1 VLSGEG
7 RAGRA
12 QWVNLGL
19 WFVLEVA
26 IAATDLAEVIGSA
39 TAIYLLSNGAVPLWA
54 GVLITAVDVLV
65 VLLLGTR
72 NFRVLELLVGS
83 LILLIAGIFACGPLR
98 ARPREPPMLAGVTPV
113 GRTFLPVELKGKRC
127 RAWGMMTD
135 VQGTEVRVC
144 MHCPGL
150 LHRTRACARAL
161 REAARA
167 AMRCA
172 GQGAAADLKRM
183 CRGPLASHHVGPL
196 ASQLRLPRR
205 PHQVVAG
212 VAQV

>member
-1 VLSGEG
+1 LSGEG

-83 LILLIAGIFACGPLR
+83 LILLIAGIFACGPR
-98 ARPREPPMLAGVTPV
+98 PARPRAAPALAGVVPA
-113 GRTFLPVELKGKRC
+113 G
-127 RAWGMMTD
+127 
-135 VQGTEVRVC
+135 
-144 MHCPGL
+144 
-150 LHRTRACARAL
+150 RAC
-161 REAARA
+161 
-167 AMRCA
+167 
-172 GQGAAADLKRM
+172 
-183 CRGPLASHHVGPL
+183 
-196 ASQLRLPRR
+196 
-205 PHQVVAG
+205 
-212 VAQV
+212 

>member
-72 NFRVLELLVGS
+72 NFRVLDLLVGS
-83 LILLIAGIFACGPLR
+83 LILLIAGIFACGPRPR
-98 ARPREPPMLAGVTPV
+98 ARANRP
-113 GRTFLPVELKGKRC
+113 C
-127 RAWGMMTD
+127 S
-135 VQGTEVRVC
+135 
-144 MHCPGL
+144 
-150 LHRTRACARAL
+150 
-161 REAARA
+161 
-167 AMRCA
+167 
-172 GQGAAADLKRM
+172 
-183 CRGPLASHHVGPL
+183 LASLPWAEL
-196 ASQLRLPRR
+196 SFQLS
-205 PHQVVAG
+205 
-212 VAQV
+212 